1 MLNPELT
8 YTNFPMMLKAVEC
21 NWSLHSAGDWISTE
35 WEIYYDHTYV
45 TKVNFVPKY
54 DRETHQKI
62 NVAPIINEGKLDD
75 IIFSDLEKLLKTKE
89 WRDPNLNIRAYD
101 GVAWKIDYYSSDGNI
116 LNSSGKLG
124 YIYGEKLLEDIVK
137 VLSEMQKPYGAPA
150 CVKVEKQ
157 QYL

>member
-1 MLNPELT
+1 MSLFLN
-8 YTNFPMMLKAVEC
+8 AIEC

-45 TKVNFVPKY
+45 TKVSFVPKY

-62 NVAPIINEGKLDD
+62 NVAPIINAGKLDD
-75 IIFSDLEKLLKTKE
+75 KTFSDLEKLLKTKE

-101 GVAWKIDYYSSDGNI
+101 GVAWKIDYYSTDGNI

-157 QYL
+157 